1 MTHARAPEGGFI
13 LLGVVMF
20 MLALTILGLS
30 LFSLSSYES
39 QFFQTGLAREQA
51 MQRSESGLELVKA
64 LLTATPNRLENATAA
79 VGQYGITHAMAYQW
93 RSSNANDTTSRGTI
107 NWDSTVVIVVT
118 SRDHG
123 QSRTVQ
129 SRFRPGPPR
138 NPYTNLVTCAGTI
151 LASTQNSPNATLEF
165 QGKVWQRVTSSADTS
180 WTPRVQWTSGRP
192 FISGTPPGVLGNSYV
207 NTRLSSASLPTA
219 WDANR
224 CTMTLRNT
232 GTSPAFFRVPASPT
246 GGSNR
251 TEYSQYGFFTDNA
264 TTISVSGT
272 CILMAPAGL
281 CMRDRVTFAPEPGS
295 SGLLVIVAKPNGV
308 APGTTNRALWFES
321 GVQILDPT
329 NMKVVL
335 VSEGDIALQAI
346 RNVENRD
353 LMALSIVAG
362 GNVELMGPS
371 NGKLWRMAHTTAMD
385 AVLDDLV
392 ARGALPLFSGGTRT
406 TYAYQNASWKET
418 RVP

>member
-1 MTHARAPEGGFI
+1 MTPARAPEQGFI

-39 QFFQTGLAREQA
+39 QFFQAGLAREQA

-64 LLTATPNRLENATAA
+64 LLTATPNRLENANAA
-79 VGQYGITHAMAYQW
+79 VGQYGITKAMAYQW
-93 RSSNANDTTSRGTI
+93 RSSNANDTTSRGTV

-123 QSRTVQ
+123 QTRTVQ

-151 LASTQNSPNATLEF
+151 LTTTQSSNATIEF
-165 QGKVWQRVTSSADTS
+165 QGQVWQRVTSSADTS
-180 WTPRVQWTSGRP
+180 WTPRVLWTSGRP
-192 FISGTPPGVLGNSYV
+192 FVSGTPPTVLGNTFV
-207 NTRLSSASLPTA
+207 NTRLSSASLPTT
-219 WDANR
+219 WDPNR
-224 CTMTLRNT
+224 LTMTLRNT
-232 GTSPAFFRVPASPT
+232 GTSPALFRTPASPT
-246 GGSNR
+246 SGSNR
-251 TEYSQYGFFTDNA
+251 TEYSQYGFFTDNL

-272 CILMAPAGL
+272 CLLLAPTGI
-281 CMRDRVTFAPEPGS
+281 CMRDRVTIAPEPGT
-295 SGLLVIVAKPNGV
+295 SGTLVIVAKPNGV
-308 APGTTNRALWFES
+308 APGSTNRALWFES
-321 GVQILDPT
+321 GFQILDPT

-335 VSEGDIALQAI
+335 VTEGDIALQAI
-346 RNVENRD
+346 RTNDNRD
-353 LMALSIVAG
+353 MMALSIVAG
-362 GNVELMGPS
+362 GNLELLGPS
-371 NGKLWRMAHTTAMD
+371 NGKLWRMFHGTAMD
-385 AVLDDLV
+385 AVLNDLV